1 MNEPPPSGPSTLPPP
16 PPAPAV
22 LPPKAK
28 DRRWFV
34 VLAWITLVIFGMFI
48 TGITIVTAAIPAIK
62 RAHEAGR

>member
-1 MNEPPPSGPSTLPPP
+1 MNEPPPSGPVA
-16 PPAPAV
+16 PPAPPLTPAAAA
-22 LPPKAK
+22 PKPK

-34 VLAWITLVIFGMFI
+34 VLAWITLVLFGVFV